1 MCGISGIIS
10 HNIENKSKLLKMSN
24 SINHRGPDFNSIWI
38 SENKNVGFA
47 HNRLS
52 IIDLSNNA
60 NQPMLCQN
68 NRFVLS
74 FNGEIYNYKILK
86 KEIEQSFKI
95 NWKSSSDTEVLLEFI
110 SNFGLNKTLKMINGM
125 YAFSVFD
132 KEKNITYLCRD
143 RLGEKPLYYS
153 LKNDEF
159 IFSSELKAISSVI
172 NTKNK

>member
-1 MCGISGIIS
+1 
-10 HNIENKSKLLKMSN
+10 
-24 SINHRGPDFNSIWI
+24 
-38 SENKNVGFA
+38 
-47 HNRLS
+47 
-52 IIDLSNNA
+52 
-60 NQPMLCQN
+60 MLCQN

-86 KEIEQSFKI
+86 KKIEQSFNI

-172 NTKNK
+172 MSLIHI